1 MWFFKKHFFV
11 FWPVSTIGLNIQ
23 WNIQDLILAEHPH
36 MMVEMFWRI
45 SKWKRHK
52 DKKIQSYVKKEALR
66 FLDLGLGFFA
76 KLFRLIKCVETQKKI
91 DGILNKWQSDH
102 GVGGDLLVL
111 SLGLSLFRL
120 FVHLRLI
127 FWLVVSR

>member
-1 MWFFKKHFFV
+1 
-11 FWPVSTIGLNIQ
+11 
-23 WNIQDLILAEHPH
+23 

-102 GVGGDLLVL
+102 GVGGDHQLLGPDLLVL